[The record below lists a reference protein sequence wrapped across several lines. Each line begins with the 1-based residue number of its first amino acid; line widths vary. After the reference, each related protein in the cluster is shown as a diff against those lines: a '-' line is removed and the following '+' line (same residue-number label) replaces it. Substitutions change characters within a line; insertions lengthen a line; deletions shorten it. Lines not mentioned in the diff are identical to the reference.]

1 MVVFAGPPVPLL
13 SSVRPAR
20 DPPQPDRPPAMG
32 IVRAAE
38 VAPSPPSPRLGQTH
52 RESYCYCCCCLC
64 VDPRDSGGES
74 SLAEKTR
81 GQTPRK
87 INSRK
92 REGFP
97 GHEFASTRAFFFFFL
112 LLLELESIPILRAD
126 LVAVPGSDRLTRSPR
141 PLKPSACEVSTSS
154 SGRGDCGPAKPPRI
168 FFIFFFSSLHGIVY
182 MMRNGGTRGTT
193 CCTGCVIFIF
203 CHFLHASFNS
213 PKIICRFLFFCIPK
227 KRKACVFNFRAA
239 AKPYLFQIFFAAGGG
254 GTRARPTQLKGRTG
268 S

>member
-92 REGFP
+92 EEVLGTNSRVP
-97 GHEFASTRAFFFFFL
+97 VRFFFL

-168 FFIFFFSSLHGIVY
+168 FFIFFFQQPTWHRIYDAKWRDQRHHVLHGL
-182 MMRNGGTRGTT
+182 
-193 CCTGCVIFIF
+193 CDL
-203 CHFLHASFNS
+203 HFLSFFARLFQLAKNHLPIPFFLYPQKEKS
-213 PKIICRFLFFCIPK
+213 MRFQLSGCSKTRSF
-227 KRKACVFNFRAA
+227 
-239 AKPYLFQIFFAAGGG
+239 PYLLPGGEG
-254 GTRARPTQLKGRTG
+254 GVL
-268 S
+268 

>member
-1 MVVFAGPPVPLL
+1 MAKPTAKATATAAAVFA
-13 SSVRPAR
+13 SIPAIR
-20 DPPQPDRPPAMG
+20 GVNR
-32 IVRAAE
+32 
-38 VAPSPPSPRLGQTH
+38 RLQKR
-52 RESYCYCCCCLC
+52 REGKHQEKSIREKEK
-64 VDPRDSGGES
+64 V
-74 SLAEKTR
+74 SLGT
-81 GQTPRK
+81 
-87 INSRK
+87 NSRVPV
-92 REGFP
+92 R
-97 GHEFASTRAFFFFFL
+97 FFFFFL

-254 GTRARPTQLKGRTG
+254 Y
-268 S
+268 